1 MSNSC
6 VINEFTIKCGL
17 CLMLKKV
24 PTDRKIQSRIAYF
37 KASRYFMLM
46 K

>member
-17 CLMLKKV
+17 CLIVKKV
-24 PTDRKIQSRIAYF
+24 PTDRKVKSKLAYF
-37 KASRYFMLM
+37 KTSKYFML